1 MIKRILFGVL
11 AVVMV
16 IIVLGV
22 LFIST
27 LDVNLYKDRIQQ
39 ALFDKTGRQLQF
51 GGDIKASFFPWIGL
65 QLNDVAL
72 ANAEGFGSGPF
83 AVVRSSDVKLELLPL
98 ISGNLNVDV
107 IELHGLELNL
117 HVNADGVANWEDLL
131 ETTTV
136 VETETAEEDVL
147 QSVEAGAPLAA
158 ALSVG
163 GIVVT
168 DASVRWRDEK
178 TSNDITVDQ
187 LNLTTDAIQLTQPF
201 DFTTSFTIDSRSH
214 ELSSSINAAGALALD
229 LAENSYSLT
238 GLTLNTTSSGS
249 LVPLESLDA
258 ALNGDLLINF
268 RAQTFDLT
276 DMSATV
282 ADVPMSGEIH
292 ATGFLESL
300 NVFGDLN
307 SAEFDAS
314 TVLSN
319 IGWALPSSFDPS
331 LLANSR
337 LQMAFQQSKEQILI
351 NQLAVA
357 LGDIEF
363 NGDMQVSNL
372 AQSAVLSGQ
381 LTSNVFNPAP
391 WLASMGVV
399 AADPLALQSARVS
412 MAVRQSGQILT
423 LNDLQLIVDGFEL
436 QGHVELTDVYRSVPP
451 VVFELHGT
459 ELDIDRYLPATDL
472 NQPLAGSDDQS
483 VEQHA
488 GVLPVDVLRDLSI
501 NGELSV
507 ERLTYNGVTLRDI
520 VIPLATEAQKVE
532 ITEAKA
538 SLYDGNLFSSFTMD
552 LTAEEPLLTLTS
564 NISAVQTAPL
574 LADYLKADA
583 PLSGSGILN
592 LDVLTRGVS
601 ADQWL
606 RQASGA
612 LSLRF
617 TDGAING
624 MNIGREIRRA
634 SAALTGASVSAQ
646 ETELKTDFSELSIS
660 GEINE
665 GVLSSDDLSFKS
677 PFLRISGGGS
687 VDLPAQQV
695 DYLARVLITDTSE
708 GQGGADMAALEGLS
722 LPVPVKGSFTN
733 LSVDLTGT
741 LLNALTSDFSD
752 RLQQHKKTLVKTQE
766 ESLKQEVKQQQ
777 QEAEAILEEKKEVVI
792 ETIEKQKQAIEA
804 KAEENVDKL
813 GESLQQ
819 SIEQGISDLLNK

>member
-11 AVVMV
+11 AVVAV
-16 IIVLGV
+16 IAVLGV

-39 ALFDKTGRQLQF
+39 AVFDKTGRQLQF
-51 GGDIKASFFPWIGL
+51 GGDINASFFPWIGL

-98 ISGNLNVDV
+98 ISGTLNVDV

-168 DASVRWRDEK
+168 DSSVRWRDEK
-178 TSNDITVDQ
+178 TANDVTVDQ

-201 DFTTSFTIDSRSH
+201 DFTTSFHIDSRSH
-214 ELSSSINAAGALALD
+214 DLSSSIDASGALALD

-238 GLTLNTTSSGS
+238 GLALNTASSGS
-249 LVPLESLDA
+249 RVPLDTLNA
-258 ALNGDLLINF
+258 ALNGDLLVNL

-282 ADVPMSGEIH
+282 AGVPLAGEIH

-300 NVFGDLN
+300 NLFGDLN

-314 TVLSN
+314 AVLNN
-319 IGWALPSSFDPS
+319 IGWSLPSSFDRS
-331 LLANSR
+331 LLTNSR
-337 LQMAFQQSKEQILI
+337 LQLAFQQSEEQILI

-357 LGDIEF
+357 LGEIEF
-363 NGDMQVSNL
+363 SGDMQVSNL
-372 AQSAVLSGQ
+372 AQSAVLNGQ

-391 WLASMGVV
+391 WFASFGVV

-436 QGHVELTDVYRSVPP
+436 QGHVELTDVYSAVPP

-472 NQPLAGSDDQS
+472 NQTQTDSEQPVAGT
-483 VEQHA
+483 VA
-488 GVLPVDVLRDLSI
+488 VLPVDVLRDLSI

-507 ERLTYNGVTLRDI
+507 ERLTYHGVTMRDI
-520 VIPLATEAQKVE
+520 VIPVVTEAQKFE
-532 ITEAKA
+532 IAEARA
-538 SLYDGNLFSSFTMD
+538 ALYDGSLFSSFTMD
-552 LTAEEPLLTLTS
+552 LAADEPLLTLTS
-564 NISAVQTAPL
+564 NVSAVQTAPL

-583 PLSGSGILN
+583 PLSGSGIVN

-601 ADQWL
+601 TDQWL
-606 RQASGA
+606 QQASGA
-612 LSLRF
+612 VSLRF

-624 MNIGREIRRA
+624 INIGREIRRA
-634 SAALTGASVSAQ
+634 GAALAGGSVSAQ

-677 PFLRISGGGS
+677 PLLRIGGSGS
-687 VDLPAQQV
+687 VDLAAQQV

-722 LPVPVKGSFTN
+722 LPVPVKGSFTD

-741 LLNALTSDFSD
+741 LINALTSDFAG
-752 RLQQHKKTLVKTQE
+752 RLQQHKESLLKTQE
-766 ESLKQEVKQQQ
+766 EALKQEVEQQQ

-792 ETIEKQKQAIEA
+792 EKIEKQKQAIEE
-804 KAEENVDKL
+804 KVEETTDKL